1 MDRTPFA
8 FASVQSKDS
17 ILPIFSSPT
26 FSDPDVPSE
35 SVVEFSKSFE
45 TTFFIVWLNLK
56 IARNNDMTKI
66 RRRKDTT

>member
-17 ILPIFSSPT
+17 IVPIFSSPT

-35 SVVEFSKSFE
+35 SVVEFSR
-45 TTFFIVWLNLK
+45 
-56 IARNNDMTKI
+56 ARNNVD
-66 RRRKDTT
+66 